1 MKTPNRIRL
10 IAALSVGLGTATPAT
25 VPAQRE
31 DKSYSEATFGKRAFP
46 SAAAGAVL
54 LHLRNSPHEWG
65 RGAAGFGKRIGSV
78 FGKGV
83 VNNSLRYAVGNLRHE
98 QLGYDRLGEGG
109 LKPRIRHALIRTVVT
124 KKKTTG
130 ASTVAAGTLS
140 GAFGSGLVSRLWQ
153 PARLRTWSSGF
164 GSGGWSLGVSAG
176 SNVVR
181 EFWPEI
187 RHPRASR
194 KR

>member
-1 MKTPNRIRL
+1 MAPSQIRL

-25 VPAQRE
+25 VPAQRDE
-31 DKSYSEATFGKRAFP
+31 DKSYGEATFGKRAWP
-46 SAAAGAVL
+46 KAAASAAL

-65 RGAAGFGKRIGSV
+65 GGVGGFGKRFGSI
-78 FGKGV
+78 FGKHV

-109 LKPRIRHALIRTVVT
+109 FKARIRHALLRTVVT

-130 ASTVAAGTLS
+130 ARTVAAGNIS
-140 GAFGSGLVSRLWQ
+140 GAFGSGFVSRLWQ
-153 PARLRTWSSGF
+153 PARLHTWSSGVA
-164 GSGGWSLGVSAG
+164 SGGWSLGVTAG
-176 SNVVR
+176 SNVAR

-194 KR
+194 QR